1 MIKNKFFKKR
11 IRAGRINKLN
21 IILEN
26 SAKIIPKK
34 SAIAGFETFIPIFWR
49 NDRYY
54 IQNKI
59 VPILMPPSLIWVLW
73 SKTVP
78 QHYLLHTTCWQKSTP
93 TAYLAE
99 DRCCDSVTGASHCTK
114 YSCCRCIPLST
125 WCWSCPSCSLWPW
138 CHNTHWS
145 LCHAGTSSCSF
156 IVLGRK
162 SASSCIVVIQIQS
175 SSQNSCIL
183 SSISCSNPAWTPP
196 PEPSTWGVLPCA
208 WRPPTYPLYP
218 LSIMWGT
225 VLFTDNFTTLI
236 SISFLVTS

>member
-1 MIKNKFFKKR
+1 MIKNKFYKKR

-21 IILEN
+21 MILEN

-156 IVLGRK
+156 IVLRRK
-162 SASSCIVVIQIQS
+162 SASSCIVVIQIQIQS
-175 SSQNSCIL
+175 STQNSLYLCVPVEEIDNVVDACL
-183 SSISCSNPAWTPP
+183 AFYNESPDPLGHLLVVVDNLHQAQLFPFPP
-196 PEPSTWGVLPCA
+196 KH
-208 WRPPTYPLYP
+208 
-218 LSIMWGT
+218 
-225 VLFTDNFTTLI
+225 LF
-236 SISFLVTS
+236 

>member
-1 MIKNKFFKKR
+1 
-11 IRAGRINKLN
+11 
-21 IILEN
+21 
-26 SAKIIPKK
+26 
-34 SAIAGFETFIPIFWR
+34 
-49 NDRYY
+49 
-54 IQNKI
+54 
-59 VPILMPPSLIWVLW
+59 MPPSLIWVLW

-162 SASSCIVVIQIQS
+162 SASSLYCGDTDTIFFTKLLYLVVNFLLQS
-175 SSQNSCIL
+175 CLNTTTWTL
-183 SSISCSNPAWTPP
+183 NLGGPALRMETTNLPSISIIHHVRHCLIHWQFHNFNIHFILGNFLTFATSWPI
-196 PEPSTWGVLPCA
+196 
-208 WRPPTYPLYP
+208 LYC
-218 LSIMWGT
+218 T
-225 VLFTDNFTTLI
+225 
-236 SISFLVTS
+236 

>member
-1 MIKNKFFKKR
+1 MPPWSESSDL
-11 IRAGRINKLN
+11 KLCHN
-21 IILEN
+21 IICC
-26 SAKIIPKK
+26 
-34 SAIAGFETFIPIFWR
+34 T
-49 NDRYY
+49 
-54 IQNKI
+54 Q
-59 VPILMPPSLIWVLW
+59 
-73 SKTVP
+73 
-78 QHYLLHTTCWQKSTP
+78 TTCWQKSTP

-114 YSCCRCIPLST
+114 FSCCRCIPLST